1 MGLSIGKKAGTG
13 HFGSMKIP
21 SFVIV
26 WARKNLFIENMR
38 PTVNGSL
45 F

>member
-1 MGLSIGKKAGTG
+1 MGLQLGKKAGTG
-13 HFGSMKIP
+13 HFGSMRIP

-26 WARKNLFIENMR
+26 WARKNLFVEKLG
-38 PTVNGSL
+38 PTVDGSL